1 MKKILYLVLT
11 VLLCCSCS
19 NFLERDP
26 ENDVSS
32 DAFFNSEND
41 LKLYTNSFINSLL
54 DIDDFTYG
62 DQYTDVVSTNSSTNY
77 FRAGWNANQQ
87 GGWSWGDLRS
97 INYMLDNMKKAKG
110 KVSDVVYNHYEGVA
124 RFWRARFYYD
134 MVKNFGGVPWY
145 DRRDRHQA
153 AVGHCQP
160 VLQSTLRPWRSHQSQ
175 RRCLCLRRRTGR
187 QGDGGRPQA
196 RGGGLR
202 FLGRARGLQVAPEY
216 QHEARGGPSGP
227 LPAPGRAI
235 QEADRS
241 SKSKGTSFT
250 RSERLRR
257 MPSRRTRAVKA
268 SSGRSCS
275 WRTSSRPTRPV
286 APTMTTCFRTGL
298 SIYSLASLLTASSS
312 PRVAREAMRLVPP

>member
-145 DRRDRHQA
+145 DHVLNNTDSLGLYKKRDSRQVVMSKILEDLNFASSNCLA
-153 AVGHCQP
+153 AAEYTRSSTRISKYVALALKSRVCLYEGTYRKCHTEFPC
-160 VLQSTLRPWRSHQSQ
+160 TLR
-175 RRCLCLRRRTGR
+175 
-187 QGDGGRPQA
+187 
-196 RGGGLR
+196 
-202 FLGRARGLQVAPEY
+202 
-216 QHEARGGPSGP
+216 
-227 LPAPGRAI
+227 
-235 QEADRS
+235 
-241 SKSKGTSFT
+241 
-250 RSERLRR
+250 
-257 MPSRRTRAVKA
+257 
-268 SSGRSCS
+268 
-275 WRTSSRPTRPV
+275 
-286 APTMTTCFRTGL
+286 
-298 SIYSLASLLTASSS
+298 
-312 PRVAREAMRLVPP
+312 